1 MNATARKP
9 VLQWLL
15 CTLVWLA
22 GGGAFG
28 QLAIEERSFADAEQ
42 KARYHDLIADL
53 RCPKCLN
60 SNLAG
65 SDAPIAAD
73 LRNEIHAQ
81 ITAGRSDAEILD
93 YLVERYGEF
102 VLYDPPLH
110 PGTAL
115 LWFGPPVLLLLGVVI
130 VRRMLA
136 ATAPGTAPAALT
148 PAEQQRLQ
156 DLLKQQSES

>member
-1 MNATARKP
+1 MIATARKP

-15 CTLVWLA
+15 CTLVWLT
-22 GGGAFG
+22 GGGALG
-28 QLAIEERSFADAEQ
+28 QLAIEERSFANAEQ
-42 KARYHDLIADL
+42 KARYNDLIADL

-81 ITAGRSDAEILD
+81 ITAGRSDTEILD

-136 ATAPGTAPAALT
+136 VTAPGAAPAALT